1 MINNF
6 YKNIL
11 GSIVGA
17 GLLASVVGTA
27 QVAKADGFLVKAEG
41 GFGGG
46 FLGFS
51 YGGGVGI
58 GYQGVDWRFLTN
70 VDAHVLATG
79 IFSVPLTLEFSY
91 MIGEDFVFAPGM
103 GMGVGIVYLSAEKS
117 SEYINFITESANS
130 LLAGGPP
137 PIKKLNNGTP
147 VPLVEAYLTPKLGLE
162 WHLGQNITLAAD
174 IKGYII
180 LPVVF
185 LSYGM
190 VNMSGQFSF

>member
-6 YKNIL
+6 YKNLL
-11 GSIVGA
+11 GAIVGVS
-17 GLLASVVGTA
+17 LLAGAVGPA
-27 QVAKADGFLVKAEG
+27 HVAKADGFLLKAEG
-41 GFGGG
+41 ALGGG

-70 VDAHVLATG
+70 VDIHSLAAG

-103 GMGVGIVYLSAEKS
+103 GMGVGILYLSAEKS
-117 SEYINFITESANS
+117 NEYINYVTEEANG

-137 PIKKLNNGTP
+137 PLKKSSSSVG

-162 WHLGQNITLAAD
+162 WHISQNITLAGD
-174 IKGYII
+174 VKGFIV

-190 VNMSGQFSF
+190 INVSGQFSF